1 MSFMIISQ
9 MELTNKHKIMPKKT
23 VLDGEFLMEKNGGD
37 LEQLEKIAV
46 EKDGNWY
53 SFSANNQVKN
63 AFDSETIRKIIRGAM
78 IAGGGALVVYIL
90 TAVSVL
96 DFGTMTPLITALCA
110 IGINAVR
117 EWMKGE

>member
-1 MSFMIISQ
+1 MSKKVILDA
-9 MELTNKHKIMPKKT
+9 ELKMKTN
-23 VLDGEFLMEKNGGD
+23 D
-37 LEQLEKIAV
+37 LEHMEKIAV
-46 EKDGNWY
+46 EKDGHWY
-53 SFSANNQVKN
+53 AFSASNQIKN
-63 AFDSETIRKIIRGAM
+63 AFDTETIRKIIRGAM